1 MHKVTSG
8 SDSSTGN
15 VYKLFKEQIML
26 VLYKMFQ
33 RIKNEGM
40 FSTSFYYANIT
51 LTPKPFKD
59 KMRKESFRP
68 ILL

>member
-8 SDSSTGN
+8 SESFIGN
-15 VYKLFKEQIML
+15 VYKLFKEKIIL

-51 LTPKPFKD
+51 LTPKAFKG
-59 KMRKESFRP
+59 KMRKETFRP